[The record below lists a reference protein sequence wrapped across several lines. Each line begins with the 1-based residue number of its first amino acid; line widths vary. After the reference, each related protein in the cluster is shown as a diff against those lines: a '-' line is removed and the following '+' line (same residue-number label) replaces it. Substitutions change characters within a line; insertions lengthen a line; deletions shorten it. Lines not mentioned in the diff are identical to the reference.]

1 MGAITE
7 AKIFKILFC
16 ITNLLLFAGAI
27 SMVIAMVAIM
37 VQGKEYIDLMG
48 NNSSWIIA
56 CTVVG
61 IAIIMV
67 FISCLG
73 CLGAFGQN
81 TCLLKMYIVMIS
93 VLMVI
98 LVAGGI
104 CAWVYKADAIAT
116 VEESM
121 QEKMKTYQP
130 GLAEADDG
138 TRVWDVIQETY
149 QCCGINSHLDWSEF
163 HTSYS
168 NAHKRTPDSCKE
180 ASVDGNGPLHVD
192 GCLLKVSE
200 TIRQNHWSIGG
211 GITGV
216 FLYLL
221 LSICIVCMVIKN
233 MNEDDPLIFQMNE
246 RGYDNNAMQVKA

>member
-1 MGAITE
+1 MDHRLYSRWYCHHHGVH
-7 AKIFKILFC
+7 
-16 ITNLLLFAGAI
+16 LLSGMLGSFWPEHVP
-27 SMVIAMVAIM
+27 SQNVHCH
-37 VQGKEYIDLMG
+37 DL
-48 NNSSWIIA
+48 SP
-56 CTVVG
+56 
-61 IAIIMV
+61 
-67 FISCLG
+67 
-73 CLGAFGQN
+73 
-81 TCLLKMYIVMIS
+81 
-93 VLMVI
+93 MVI

-233 MNEDDPLIFQMNE
+233 MNEEDPLIFQMNE